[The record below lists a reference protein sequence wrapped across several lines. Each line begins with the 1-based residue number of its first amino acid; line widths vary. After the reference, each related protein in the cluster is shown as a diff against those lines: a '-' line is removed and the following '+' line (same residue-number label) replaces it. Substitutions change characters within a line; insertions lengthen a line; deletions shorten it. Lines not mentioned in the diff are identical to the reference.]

1 MALMA
6 VTCTSA
12 GRQSWK
18 ERSLFDVTVISS
30 FVTEFIFISQ
40 SEAGLNFL
48 IWREVPSILL
58 TSTLHDTTEKK
69 QYRKIL
75 AFHFFWS
82 YFLIL
87 FGHVHSSWKHHS
99 SQTCPTGI
107 LILVWLIELNM
118 ISQIVEGSIDWW
130 YASGVIHDSAM
141 RQSQSSPKLT
151 PERSEK
157 AHSPRHCFITHPH
170 WSFLDS
176 VTPLTAESEPLL

>member
-87 FGHVHSSWKHHS
+87 SH
-99 SQTCPTGI
+99 TN
-107 LILVWLIELNM
+107 VWARAFQL
-118 ISQIVEGSIDWW
+118 
-130 YASGVIHDSAM
+130 
-141 RQSQSSPKLT
+141 KT
-151 PERSEK
+151 P
-157 AHSPRHCFITHPH
+157 FITNVSNRNFNFGLTDRAEHDFP
-170 WSFLDS
+170 DS
-176 VTPLTAESEPLL
+176 WRKYWLVICLWCHSWLSDEAISELP